1 MIFLGGVVLKTR
13 GANREIRKSQP
24 CDFFSVCDLQRI
36 RKRGR
41 QKACGEIAGV
51 LMQLNKGGPGLLL
64 IGIL

>member
-1 MIFLGGVVLKTR
+1 MEYKGVRFAKPLFASHHPVK
-13 GANREIRKSQP
+13 KSP
-24 CDFFSVCDLQRI
+24 LCDLQRI

-41 QKACGEIAGV
+41 QKACSEIAGV